1 MFKGTIYLTGSRI
14 VFIITGFLLNAMLG
28 RWLGPEQFGIFGIIN
43 AVLTVFEVT
52 IAASIA
58 RGVSKFVAE
67 NEASPRTVINGAF
80 IIQAVSGIFI
90 FAAVFFGADLIA
102 DLLQDHGLSGYFR
115 MLAFLI
121 PVTGLAIVYESS
133 LNGIRAFGRQA
144 VLILVFHISRL
155 VWVLSFVVMGLA
167 VKGAILGLIVAEI
180 TRLFVGRYFCRE
192 LGGKGSIG
200 PMKLLEFGVQMGAL
214 SFTYVILMN
223 IDLMAVK
230 VILKESSLTGFYNA
244 ALTISKM
251 PSFLMGALSA
261 TLFPSI
267 VRSISENDR
276 VLTEKYINQ
285 TMKYLLMIIMPLTFL
300 ISATTEG
307 LIFFVYGSDYVP
319 SAQPLSILIFGWA
332 FLAISTVFNTIILA
346 TDKPYV
352 AALIGLL
359 LIPVSI
365 LLNLVLIQRM
375 GINGAAWAA
384 TVTNVVGCALAG
396 GYVYLCFNTLVKF
409 ASVARILLSSIVIYF
424 LAILYPVSGALLL
437 GKYFFLF
444 PVFFILLFVFG
455 EITIDDIINLKSSVF
470 KILKKEK
477 AVA

>member
-14 VFIITGFLLNAMLG
+14 VFVITGFLLNAMLG
-28 RWLGPEQFGIFGIIN
+28 RWLGPEQFGVFGIIN
-43 AVLTVFEVT
+43 AMLTVLEVT
-52 IAASIA
+52 LLASIA

-67 NEASPRTVINGAF
+67 NEGSPRTVINGAF

-90 FAAVFFGADLIA
+90 FAIVFFGADLIA
-102 DLLQDHGLSGYFR
+102 GLLQDHGLSGYFR

-167 VKGAILGLIVAEI
+167 VKGVILGLIVAELV
-180 TRLFVGRYFCRE
+180 RLFVGRYFCRG

-200 PMKLLEFGVQMGAL
+200 PMELLKFGVQMGAL
-214 SFTYVILMN
+214 SFTCIVLMN

-251 PSFLMGALSA
+251 PSFLMGALSV

-267 VRSISENDR
+267 VKSISENDR

-285 TMKYLLMIIMPLTFL
+285 TMKYLLMSIMPLTFL
-300 ISATTEG
+300 ISTTSEG
-307 LIFFVYGSDYVP
+307 LIFFVYGSDYLP
-319 SAQPLSILIFGWA
+319 SSQPLSILIFGWA
-332 FLAISTVFNTIILA
+332 FLTISMVFNTIILA

-375 GINGAAWAA
+375 GINGAAIA
-384 TVTNVVGCALAG
+384 TTLIYFINCAIAG
-396 GYVYLCFNTLVKF
+396 GYVLFSFGTLINPFSLV
-409 ASVARILLSSIVIYF
+409 RILLASVVIYL
-424 LAILYPVSGALLL
+424 LAIMYPLTGIMLFPGYISLLLIFFALLIVL
-437 GKYFFLF
+437 
-444 PVFFILLFVFG
+444 G
-455 EITIDDIINLKSSVF
+455 EITIDDIMNLKGGVL
-470 KILKKEK
+470 KIFNKEK
-477 AVA
+477 IAV